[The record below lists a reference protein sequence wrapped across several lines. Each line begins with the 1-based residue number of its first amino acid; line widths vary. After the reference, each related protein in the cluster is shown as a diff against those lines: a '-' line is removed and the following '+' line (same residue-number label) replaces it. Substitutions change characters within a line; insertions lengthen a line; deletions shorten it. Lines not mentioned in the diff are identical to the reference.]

1 MGVGKYNN
9 GQWGPHCDDSGNE
22 SFRVPATREG
32 LRYDTRYDIHFFEVL
47 GVHDPES
54 RGGERVL
61 LAVTTP
67 SALNFYVLSNAL
79 LISVALTVHKAAQR
93 LVWALAV
100 VADAH
105 DFEQH
110 ALYQMTLV
118 IETRLR
124 CFVSDVSRRGAG
136 PPRALWCRAAH

>member
-1 MGVGKYNN
+1 M
-9 GQWGPHCDDSGNE
+9 
-22 SFRVPATREG
+22 
-32 LRYDTRYDIHFFEVL
+32 L

-61 LAVTTP
+61 LAVTVPTS
-67 SALNFYVLSNAL
+67 SALDFYVLSNAL

-100 VADAH
+100 VSDAH

-110 ALYQMTLV
+110 AVYLV
-118 IETRLR
+118 IETPHR
-124 CFVSDVSRRGAG
+124 
-136 PPRALWCRAAH
+136 